1 MKVVRTIAAELGKGL
16 LAGLVGTAAMTVV
29 STLEMKLRKRA
40 ASGTPAAAAERVLG
54 VKPRDER
61 AKRRLSNLVH
71 FTYGTLWGTMRA
83 ILGRTLSAAGVRNPV
98 APVSAHLAAVW
109 GAELIALPRLGLTPP
124 VREWGRKEVAIDL
137 MHHLVYATAVDQ
149 AYRALG
155 RF

>member
-1 MKVVRTIAAELGKGL
+1 MKILRTIASELGKGL

-40 ASGTPAAAAERVLG
+40 ASGTPAKAAERVLG
-54 VKPRDER
+54 VKPRGER
-61 AKRRLSNLVH
+61 ARGRLSNLVH

-83 ILGRTLSAAGVRNPV
+83 VFGRTLSATGVRNPL
-98 APVSAHLAAVW
+98 APAAAHLAAVW

-124 VREWGRKEVAIDL
+124 VREWGGKEVAIDW
-137 MHHLVYATAVDQ
+137 MHHLVYAAAVDG